1 MRFFLL
7 FSVFGMVSRK
17 KMNKHADKLEAVG
30 MFVGAWDFS
39 PETPVLFIGLR
50 GLFRV

>member
-1 MRFFLL
+1 
-7 FSVFGMVSRK
+7 
-17 KMNKHADKLEAVG
+17 MNKHADKLEVVG
-30 MFVGAWDFS
+30 MFVGAWDIS